1 MHLLSRAHSDWSA
14 LVAEA
19 RRWPTMTPFREGVAD
34 DEVRLLL
41 KAPVA
46 VAWWITEFAPELLRR
61 DRLDLLIVGVPGG
74 PSAADEGRPYQLLPL
89 LLERPQLVVDATV
102 MLWTPEARVA
112 PRPKYSTP
120 HISLEGQP
128 DVVARSATL
137 FDGTLKQWV
146 DGRKGKL
153 PDLCLLMH
161 PSFDERIGFWADV
174 RLLLEAGVTVGCFS
188 RGREK
193 AERDA
198 WLLKA
203 YGYDVTPDARRN
215 PWSRH
220 HPELRGHGSWAAVGW
235 HLQPSALPPAEFR
248 IDEARLQRAHDAQ
261 QFLQHEFE
269 VWNPLHFIGLA
280 RPAEGD
286 TSADPELFVGLPD
299 HHALSLRTGEVWEL
313 EPDRRVRVDGNIA
326 LPPEVLSTYPGES
339 APAFLRLLWAVE
351 IYRDEIRK
359 REAADLAARSAAQV
373 EHLRTQVALSLQG
386 KASRA
391 EVDAFTVYLRGGVDP
406 CPATP
411 GSDALFKALRTGDW
425 DEAAALVA
433 ATPTLLRAEDEDGMT
448 PLFYAFRTRHFE
460 LARRW
465 LENGADTNHLDHEGF
480 AIIHDAVKHDDP
492 APLELL
498 QRYGGDLNLGTGM
511 GFTPALLA
519 LRYGT
524 WSVLAFLLRQ
534 HVDLQRGVLAGTTV
548 ADQYEHVD
556 GLPRVLRSAIEQE
569 LGKRRVIPLV
579 VMAPAPPAPSASRAA

>member
-1 MHLLSRAHSDWSA
+1 MHPLSRAHSDWSA

-19 RRWPTMTPFREGVAD
+19 RRWPTLSPFREGVAD

-46 VAWWITEFAPELLRR
+46 VAWWITTFAPELLKR
-61 DRLDLLIVGVPGG
+61 DHLDLLMVGVPGG

-89 LLERPQLVVDATV
+89 LLERPKLTVDATV
-102 MLWTPEARVA
+102 MLWTPEARFA
-112 PRPKYSTP
+112 PRPQYATP
-120 HISLEGQP
+120 HISLDGQP
-128 DVVARSATL
+128 GVDARPATL
-137 FDGTLKQWV
+137 FDGSLKQWL
-146 DGRKGKL
+146 DGRNGKA

-161 PSFDERIGFWADV
+161 PSFDERIKFFAEV
-174 RLLLEAGVTVGCFS
+174 RLLLAAGVTVGCFS
-188 RGREK
+188 RGAEK
-193 AERDA
+193 VERDA
-198 WLLKA
+198 WLLQA
-203 YGYDVTPDARRN
+203 YGYDVTPAAQQN

-235 HLQPSALPPAEFR
+235 QLKPSSIPPANFT
-248 IDEARLQRAHDAQ
+248 IDEARLHRAYDAQ
-261 QFLQHEFE
+261 EFLQHEFE
-269 VWNPLHFIGLA
+269 VWNPLQFIGIA

-299 HHALSLRTGEVWEL
+299 HHALSLRTGEVWAL
-313 EPDRRVRVDGNIA
+313 EPDKRVRVEGNVA
-326 LPPEVLSTYPGES
+326 LPPEVLATYPGE
-339 APAFLRLLWAVE
+339 APAFERLLWAVDV
-351 IYRDEIRK
+351 YREEFRR
-359 REAADLAARSAAQV
+359 REAADILARSAAQV

-391 EVDAFTVYLRGGVDP
+391 EIDAFTTYYHGGVDP
-406 CPATP
+406 GPATP

-433 ATPTLLRAEDEDGMT
+433 ATPTLLHAEDEDGMT
-448 PLFYAFRTRHFE
+448 PLFHAFRTRHFE

-480 AIIHDAVKHDDP
+480 AIIHDAVKRDDT
-492 APLELL
+492 APVELL
-498 QRYGGDLNLGTGM
+498 QRYGADLNLGTGM

-524 WSVLAFLLRQ
+524 WSVFAFLLRQ
-534 HVDLQRGVLAGTTV
+534 HVDLNRTALAGTSV
-548 ADQYEHVD
+548 ADQYEHVE
-556 GLPRVLRSAIEQE
+556 GLPRVLRSAIEQR

-579 VMAPAPPAPSASRAA
+579 VMAPEPHTSQAA